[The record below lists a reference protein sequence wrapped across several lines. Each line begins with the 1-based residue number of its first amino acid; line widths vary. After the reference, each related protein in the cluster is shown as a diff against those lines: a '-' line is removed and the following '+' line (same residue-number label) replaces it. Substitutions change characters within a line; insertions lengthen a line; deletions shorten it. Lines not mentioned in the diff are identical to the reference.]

1 MNTSNYI
8 AFYCLFTIEHLL
20 SSEMPALSDEDYEE
34 LVERLKLADLM
45 YNEYS
50 LEEVIYQLAK
60 IMFRQSLS
68 RGKLLLLVST
78 NFSSDSIDQQYHNF
92 LFNNIK
98 SKTRSINLNMFKLKE
113 IIFYIFWY
121 LMQFNTYTYKKDTKN
136 GKLI

>member
-78 NFSSDSIDQQYHNF
+78 NFSSDSID
-92 LFNNIK
+92 
-98 SKTRSINLNMFKLKE
+98 
-113 IIFYIFWY
+113 
-121 LMQFNTYTYKKDTKN
+121 
-136 GKLI
+136 